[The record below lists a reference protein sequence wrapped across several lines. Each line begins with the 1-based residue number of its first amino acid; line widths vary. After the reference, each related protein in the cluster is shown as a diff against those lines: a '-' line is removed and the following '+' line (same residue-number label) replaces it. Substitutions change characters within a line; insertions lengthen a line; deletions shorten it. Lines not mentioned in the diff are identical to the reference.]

1 MLEFVTGAEVIARAA
16 IDAGCNFFAG
26 YPITPATGI
35 LLNMVRL
42 IPKARGV
49 FIQGEDEIASIGFC
63 IGASSCGMKP
73 MTATSGPGISLY
85 SENIGFAQMAELPLV
100 IVNVQRMGPA
110 TGGAT
115 TNAEG
120 DIQFI
125 RWVTSGGY
133 PMIVLSPTTVEECYE
148 LTIDAFNLAE
158 RFRTPVVLSTCKDLV
173 MNRSTADISRYKRPS
188 IVERKFTTDAAN
200 FLPYNYTKLD
210 DVPPFAPIGGDIL
223 TRVNTSTH
231 NKEGRLSKDPEI
243 AGPAL
248 THLSEKITKHIDE
261 IERVEADVQDGAETI
276 IVAYGSMGRT
286 SRDVVE
292 MARRK
297 GAKVSLAIVKSVWP
311 VPEKGLKKCIGNH
324 KKIIVPELNLGQY
337 VLEIQRLFPDKTTVP
352 INRVDGK
359 LITPEEIIEN
369 FIHTSPN
376 PSPSTFLRAGLQRR
390 GRSSS

>member
-35 LLNMVRL
+35 LLSLVRL
-42 IPKARGV
+42 MPKARGI

-63 IGASSCGMKP
+63 IGASSAGMKP

-85 SENIGFAQMAELPLV
+85 SENIGFAQMAELPIV
-100 IVNVQRMGPA
+100 IINVQRMGPA

-133 PMIVLSPTTVEECYE
+133 PMIVLSPTTLEEAYE
-148 LTIDAFNLAE
+148 LTIESFNLAE

-173 MNRSTADISRYKRPS
+173 MNRSTADISKYKKPKL
-188 IVERKFTTDAAN
+188 IERTAAAN
-200 FLPYNYTKLD
+200 MAGYLPYNYNNLD
-210 DVPPFAPIGGDIL
+210 DVPLFAPIGGDIL
-223 TRVNTSTH
+223 TRINTSTH
-231 NKEGRLSKDPEI
+231 NKAGMLTKDPDL

-248 THLSEKITKHIDE
+248 LHLNEKIMKHADE
-261 IERVEADVQDGAETI
+261 IERVDGDIQDGAETI

-286 SRDVVE
+286 SREVINDV
-292 MARRK
+292 RK
-297 GAKVSLAIVKSVWP
+297 GGGKISLAVVKSIWP
-311 VPEKGLKKCIGNH
+311 LPEKSLIKIVGSH

-337 VLEIQRLFPDKTTVP
+337 VLEIERLFPDKKVIP

-359 LITPEEIIEN
+359 LISPEQIINEI
-369 FIHTSPN
+369 H
-376 PSPSTFLRAGLQRR
+376 
-390 GRSSS
+390 

>member
-35 LLNMVRL
+35 LLALVRSM
-42 IPKARGV
+42 PKARGV
-49 FIQGEDEIASIGFC
+49 VIQGEDEIASIGFC
-63 IGASSCGMKP
+63 IGASSVGMKP

-85 SENIGFAQMAELPLV
+85 SENIGFAQMAELPMV

-133 PMIVLSPTTVEECYE
+133 PMIVLSPTTVEEAYE

-173 MNRSTADISRYKRPS
+173 MNRSTANISKYKKPPLA
-188 IVERKFTTDAAN
+188 ERTYAKDEKN
-200 FLPYNYTKLD
+200 FLPYNYDKLD
-210 DVPPFAPIGGDIL
+210 EVPPFAPVGGDIL
-223 TRVNTSTH
+223 TRINTSTH
-231 NKEGRLSKDPEI
+231 NKAGMLSKDPDI

-248 THLSEKITKHIDE
+248 LHLNEKIMKHMDE
-261 IERVEADVQDGAETI
+261 IERVDTDLDDTAETV
-276 IVAYGSMGRT
+276 IVAYGSMGRA
-286 SRDVVE
+286 SRDVVNE
-292 MARRK
+292 VRK
-297 GAKVSLAIVKSVWP
+297 GGSKVSLIVVKSLWP
-311 VPEKGLKKCIGNH
+311 LPLKSLKRYVGNH

-337 VLEIQRLFPDKTTVP
+337 VLEIERLFPDKRVVP

-359 LITPEEIIEN
+359 LISPEEIKEKI
-369 FIHTSPN
+369 
-376 PSPSTFLRAGLQRR
+376 
-390 GRSSS
+390 

>member
-26 YPITPATGI
+26 YPITPATEI
-35 LLNMVRL
+35 LLALVHTM
-42 IPKARGV
+42 PKARGV
-49 FIQGEDEIASIGFC
+49 VVQGEDEIASIGFC
-63 IGASSCGMKP
+63 IGASSVGMKP

-133 PMIVLSPTTVEECYE
+133 PMIVLSPTTVEEAYE
-148 LTIDAFNLAE
+148 LTIEAFNLAE

-173 MNRSTADISRYKRPS
+173 MNRSTANISKYKKPAL
-188 IVERKFTTDAAN
+188 VERKITTDAAN
-200 FLPYNYTKLD
+200 FLPYNYDKLD
-210 DVPPFAPIGGDIL
+210 DVPLFAPIGGDIL
-223 TRVNTSTH
+223 TRINTSTH
-231 NKEGRLSKDPEI
+231 NKAGMLSKDPDI

-248 THLSEKITKHIDE
+248 LHLNEKIMKHVDE
-261 IERVEADVQDGAETI
+261 IERVDTDLDNEAETV
-276 IVAYGSMGRT
+276 IVAYGSMGRA
-286 SRDVVE
+286 SRDVVS
-292 MARRK
+292 MVRK
-297 GAKVSLAIVKSVWP
+297 QGGKVSLVILKSLWP
-311 VPEKGLKKCIGNH
+311 LPEKSLKRFVGNH
-324 KKIIVPELNLGQY
+324 KKIVVPELNLGQY
-337 VLEIQRLFPDKTTVP
+337 VLEIERLFPDKSVIP

-359 LITPEEIIEN
+359 LISPEMMSREIV
-369 FIHTSPN
+369 
-376 PSPSTFLRAGLQRR
+376 
-390 GRSSS
+390 RS

>member
-16 IDAGCNFFAG
+16 IEAGCNFFAG

-42 IPKARGV
+42 MPKARGV
-49 FIQGEDEIASIGFC
+49 VIQGEDEIASIGFC
-63 IGASSCGMKP
+63 IGASSCGLKP

-133 PMIVLSPTTVEECYE
+133 PMIVLCPTTVEECFE
-148 LTIDAFNLAE
+148 LTIEAFNLAE
-158 RFRTPVVLSTCKDLV
+158 RFRTSVVVSTCKDLV
-173 MNRSTADISRYKRPS
+173 MNRSTADISKYKKPPLR
-188 IVERKFTTDAAN
+188 ERIKATDSAN

-210 DVPPFAPIGGDIL
+210 DVPPFAPIGGDLL

-231 NKEGRLSKDPEI
+231 NKAGMLSKDPDI

-248 THLSEKITKHIDE
+248 IHLSEKIMKHASE
-261 IERVEADVQDGAETI
+261 IERVDADIEDGAETI

-286 SRDVVE
+286 ARQVVQD
-292 MARRK
+292 ARKK
-297 GAKVSLAIVKSVWP
+297 GSKISLAVLKSIWP
-311 VPEKGLKKCIGNH
+311 IPENALRKCVAIH

-337 VLEIQRLFPDKTTVP
+337 VLEIERLFPDKEVVP
-352 INRVDGK
+352 INRIDGK
-359 LITPEEIIEN
+359 LISPETIMQNI
-369 FIHTSPN
+369 
-376 PSPSTFLRAGLQRR
+376 
-390 GRSSS
+390 